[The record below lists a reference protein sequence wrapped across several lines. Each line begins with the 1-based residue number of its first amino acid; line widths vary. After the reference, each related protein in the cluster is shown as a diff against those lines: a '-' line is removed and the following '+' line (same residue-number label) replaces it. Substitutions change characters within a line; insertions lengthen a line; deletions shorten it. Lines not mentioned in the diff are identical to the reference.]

1 MPPVA
6 LRPRTVTEL
15 IDASVQL
22 MRRHYLELVTTA
34 AIFTIPL
41 IVLRLF
47 VNPSSVGFQQVTAS
61 QVETLGL
68 FSLLSF
74 VLSSMSG
81 ATAVVIVSDSYL
93 GRDVTISAAIQ
104 RVVGR
109 FGSVLLAGLL
119 NGILVGFGFILFI
132 IPGFI
137 AFAWFFAAEN
147 AVMIEGKS
155 GVAALGRSRELARG
169 SVGRIL
175 GTLFLTLLI
184 VFIIEG
190 VIAALLSAGFASMR
204 GNSAPAAVVSSIVGI
219 FVFPFFSVLVTL
231 LYYDLRI
238 RKEGFDLELMAK
250 ELGSPAPAPASASA

>member
-1 MPPVA
+1 VPPGA

-22 MRRHYLELVTTA
+22 LRRHYLELVTTA

-41 IVLRLF
+41 IILRLF
-47 VNPSSVGFQQVTAS
+47 TNPVTPG
-61 QVETLGL
+61 QLPTGGQLE
-68 FSLLSF
+68 SLLVILLVSF
-74 VLSSMSG
+74 VLGSMSG
-81 ATAVVIVSDSYL
+81 AASVVIVSDSYL

-104 RVVGR
+104 RVMER
-109 FGSVLLAGLL
+109 FGSVLLAALL
-119 NGILVGFGFILFI
+119 YGFFVAIGFILFF

-137 AFAWFFAAEN
+137 AFAWFFAAQN
-147 AVMIEGKS
+147 VVMIEGK
-155 GVAALGRSRELARG
+155 GALDALARSKDLARG

-175 GTLFLTLLI
+175 GTLFLSLLI
-184 VFIIEG
+184 LIIIQG
-190 VIAALLSAGFASMR
+190 VIGGLLGAVFSPLR
-204 GNSAPAAVVSSIVGI
+204 GNSTPAAVVSSVVGI

-250 ELGSPAPAPASASA
+250 ELGAPAPAPA